1 MRESPLVSET
11 EPVSVVVV
19 TAAGCHYCDHAQ
31 QVLDTIGETVPLAV
45 TTVDLSSDEGLAL
58 MVAHRAGFPPLVVVD
73 GEFFGFGRISL
84 KKLER
89 RLTQRVAS
97 VGEG

>member
-1 MRESPLVSET
+1 
-11 EPVSVVVV
+11 
-19 TAAGCHYCDHAQ
+19 
-31 QVLDTIGETVPLAV
+31 
-45 TTVDLSSDEGLAL
+45 VDLSSDEGLAL
-58 MVAHRAGFPPLVVVD
+58 MVTHRAGFPPLVIVD